1 MMSRRAVMTTLV
13 CLSTLGASAIG
24 CPAPAHADFSIQL
37 HWKVP
42 GSGGGGADRHD
53 QPLIT
58 NVEVTGET
66 CATNPTKDGFVVD
79 QGGSPF
85 GKCTYN
91 KTWVQYSVTVTGAS
105 TKTVPVRIQQ
115 VSDVGSSPVLFDA
128 QCSQPYWCA
137 FGPTQSSRNA
147 DVTVGG
153 AY

>member
-1 MMSRRAVMTTLV
+1 MSRYMAMAALV
-13 CLSTLGASAIG
+13 GVLTLGASVIG

-37 HWKVP
+37 HWKP
-42 GSGGGGADRHD
+42 GSGGGGSDRD
-53 QPLIT
+53 KPIIT

-91 KTWVQYSVTVTGAS
+91 KTWVQYSVTVRGSS

-115 VSDVGSSPVLFDA
+115 VSDVGSTPVLFDA
-128 QCSQPYWCA
+128 QCSQPYWCI
-137 FGPTQSSRNA
+137 FGPAQSSRNA

-153 AY
+153 VY